1 MTKGDFMTKVIDLEA
16 TVFTLVQQYPEL
28 KEILLN
34 LGFSEIVNPIMF
46 NTMGKIMTLKKGS
59 KVKKIPLDQII
70 KTLEEKGF
78 EVIQRVQ
85 GKERHC

>member
-1 MTKGDFMTKVIDLEA
+1 MTKVIDLEA

-59 KVKKIPLDQII
+59 KVKKFHWIRL
-70 KTLEEKGF
+70 
-78 EVIQRVQ
+78 
-85 GKERHC
+85 

>member
-1 MTKGDFMTKVIDLEA
+1 MTKVIDLET

-78 EVIQRVQ
+78 EVIHQP
-85 GKERHC
+85 KFSSESS

>member
-34 LGFSEIVNPIMF
+34 LSLIHI
-46 NTMGKIMTLKKGS
+46 
-59 KVKKIPLDQII
+59 
-70 KTLEEKGF
+70 
-78 EVIQRVQ
+78 
-85 GKERHC
+85 